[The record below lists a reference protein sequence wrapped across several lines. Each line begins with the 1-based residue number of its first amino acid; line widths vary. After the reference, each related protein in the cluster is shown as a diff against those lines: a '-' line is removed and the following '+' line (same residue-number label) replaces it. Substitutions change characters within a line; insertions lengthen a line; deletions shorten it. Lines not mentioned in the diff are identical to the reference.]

1 MEPLVR
7 GLPMAADFEGREV
20 LEAVVAGIPA
30 MADYV
35 AALPE
40 GQRTTALDALERH
53 YLQTVQN
60 LGGAAEPARMWVS
73 AVMLHLRKQIE
84 TATKQPLTDF
94 AGYLPDKDY
103 SLAEK
108 ILTRATGAVALLAVS
123 PLIAFVW
130 VGLKFERFG
139 PAIDTRTTGR
149 SNLKDYRFVLGS
161 GWISRFVL
169 RANLRDAPQLWHLV
183 NGDTVLSF
191 KDFAEVVRPG

>member
-1 MEPLVR
+1 MERLVR
-7 GLPMAADFEGREV
+7 GLSVAADFEGQEV

-30 MADYV
+30 MADYI

-40 GQRTTALDALERH
+40 GRRTIALDALEHH

-60 LGGAAEPARMWVS
+60 LGGADEPARMWVS

-84 TATKQPLTDF
+84 TATKQPLTGF

-108 ILTRATGAVALLAVS
+108 LLTRATGALALLAVS
-123 PLIAFVW
+123 PLIALVW

-139 PAIDTRTTGR
+139 PAMDTRTTGQ
-149 SNLKDYRFVLGS
+149 G
-161 GWISRFVL
+161 
-169 RANLRDAPQLWHLV
+169 
-183 NGDTVLSF
+183 
-191 KDFAEVVRPG
+191 